1 MIRCIKCLDGVF
13 SEGGNKLTC
22 AKCGFKIPMQDGLVI
37 FHPVDSAIHG
47 GMESCILDDVI
58 SFEDKHFW
66 MKSRRDF
73 IKSIFNKYV
82 NYANKIIEIGA
93 GTGSITRCLLENG
106 YNDISVG
113 EVHLSG
119 LEYARSYGIKQRY
132 QFDLMKTPFY
142 EHFDVV
148 GMFDV
153 LEHIDDDDLAVKNI
167 YKMLKPGGK
176 AIVTVPAHKWL
187 WSKQDAIAYHRRRYE
202 AEQLKKLFEENGF
215 NILETRAFFISILP
229 LLYLR
234 TFVDR
239 DNGVLKENDFKE
251 RFRVN
256 PVINFILGQILPIE
270 NRLLA
275 NASPIWGGSLLIV
288 AERLR

>member
-1 MIRCIKCLDGVF
+1 MIRCIQCLDGIF
-13 SEGGNKLTC
+13 SEGDNKLTC
-22 AKCGFKIPMQDGLVI
+22 ANCGFEIPMQDGLVI
-37 FHPVDSAIHG
+37 FHPDDSVVHN
-47 GMESCILDDVI
+47 GMEPCILDDVVP
-58 SFEDKHFW
+58 FEDKHFW
-66 MKSRRDF
+66 MKARRDF
-73 IKSIFNKYV
+73 IKTVFNKHV
-82 NYANKIIEIGA
+82 NYVDKIIEIGA
-93 GTGSITRCLLENG
+93 GTGSITRSLLEDG

-119 LEYARSYGIKQRY
+119 LEYAKSYGIKSRY
-132 QFDLMKTPFY
+132 QFDLMKTPFH
-142 EHFDVV
+142 EHFDTV

-153 LEHIDDDDLAVKNI
+153 LEHIDDDELAVKNI

-202 AEQLKKLFEENGF
+202 VEQLKGMFDRNGF
-215 NILETRAFFISILP
+215 KILEARAFFISILP

-239 DNGVLKENDFKE
+239 DNRVLIESDFKE

-256 PVINFILGQILPIE
+256 PVINFILGQILSIE
-270 NRLLA
+270 NRLMA
-275 NASPIWGGSLLIV
+275 NASLRWGGSVLLV
-288 AERLR
+288 AERL